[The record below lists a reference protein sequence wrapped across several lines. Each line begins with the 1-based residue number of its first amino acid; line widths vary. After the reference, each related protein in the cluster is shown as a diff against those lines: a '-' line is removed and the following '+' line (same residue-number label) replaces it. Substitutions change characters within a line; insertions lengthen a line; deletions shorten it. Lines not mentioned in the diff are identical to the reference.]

1 MIFRSP
7 DHRQDLKFRHFLPRS
22 LVLPESNR
30 GDRICLPS
38 GKLRWQVGKA
48 LFSNRNYIHLQIWV
62 HCPASFVSL
71 TGKIHTKMRGKPPV
85 FQVSFFFSRGE
96 VPDSFRVQVYTGI
109 HGKNAQTLS
118 RYHGDCFPFQGYD
131 ILLNLNNHLTDA

>member
-85 FQVSFFFSRGE
+85 FQVSFFFPGAKFLTVSG
-96 VPDSFRVQVYTGI
+96 FRYILEFTEKMHKHLVDITEI
-109 HGKNAQTLS
+109 A
-118 RYHGDCFPFQGYD
+118 FPFRDMIFYS
-131 ILLNLNNHLTDA
+131 T